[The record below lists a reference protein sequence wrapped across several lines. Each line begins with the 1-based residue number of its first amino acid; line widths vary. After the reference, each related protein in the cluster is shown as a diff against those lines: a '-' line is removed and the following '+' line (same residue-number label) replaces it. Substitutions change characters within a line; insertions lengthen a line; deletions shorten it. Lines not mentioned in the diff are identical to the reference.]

1 MAIKSNHII
10 YIVKYIR
17 MLTPLVLSCF
27 LILKHVQVLQTYR
40 IYIIDHIFY
49 ASEANHQ
56 FEHDIYV
63 TSIYF
68 ELLMGLV
75 ERASWIYFGERW
87 MRRRGRVVWQSQL
100 SLSCAIFV
108 QYLYNICVI
117 IVQYLYIV
125 CITFVQYFGDRWR
138 GELSGSQN
146 CSDHAMSCFVQYL
159 WNILANV
166 STSILANVSTCI

>member
-1 MAIKSNHII
+1 
-10 YIVKYIR
+10 

-27 LILKHVQVLQTYR
+27 LILKQQTYRIYIYRQTYR

-75 ERASWIYFGERW
+75 ERAS
-87 MRRRGRVVWQSQL
+87 
-100 SLSCAIFV
+100 
-108 QYLYNICVI
+108 
-117 IVQYLYIV
+117 
-125 CITFVQYFGDRWR
+125 
-138 GELSGSQN
+138 
-146 CSDHAMSCFVQYL
+146 
-159 WNILANV
+159 
-166 STSILANVSTCI
+166 

>member
-1 MAIKSNHII
+1 MHSSIKIGNHII

-27 LILKHVQVLQTYR
+27 LILKRVQVLQTYR

-75 ERASWIYFGERW
+75 ERASEYILVKDECGGE
-87 MRRRGRVVWQSQL
+87 
-100 SLSCAIFV
+100 
-108 QYLYNICVI
+108 
-117 IVQYLYIV
+117 
-125 CITFVQYFGDRWR
+125 
-138 GELSGSQN
+138 GELSGSHN
-146 CSDHAMSCFVQYL
+146 CLYLVQYL
-159 WNILANV
+159 CNICTIFV
-166 STSILANVSTCI
+166 